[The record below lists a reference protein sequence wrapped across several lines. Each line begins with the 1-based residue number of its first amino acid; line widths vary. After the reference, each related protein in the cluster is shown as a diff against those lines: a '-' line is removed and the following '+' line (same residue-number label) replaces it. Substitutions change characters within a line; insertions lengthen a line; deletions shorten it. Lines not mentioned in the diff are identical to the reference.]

1 MSSIVL
7 LVGQC
12 GNQVGHDLMTL
23 IDTSDIHPLC
33 HRDGKLRC
41 VCVDSE
47 SKVIGRNYCDDTRR
61 SALYRERNMIS
72 GQKGRGNNW
81 ALGYHG
87 FHMET
92 AETSLLHRT
101 MESLR
106 MEVERCDNYAGNLRL
121 AAVTACSP
129 KPLAWVLFTHKP
141 VENSSLSLKYKT
153 HGKCSLFCECK
164 PIESAVYC
172 LNINPWKVWFIAK
185 T

>member
-12 GNQVGHDLMTL
+12 GNQVGHDLMSL
-23 IDTSDIHPLC
+23 IDTSDVHPLC

-61 SALYRERNMIS
+61 SALYREGNMIS

-87 FHMET
+87 FHIET
-92 AETSLLHRT
+92 EETSLLHRT

-106 MEVERCDNYAGNLRL
+106 IEVERCDNYAGTIVVHSLAGGTGSGLGSHVVEAIRDTYPL
-121 AAVTACSP
+121 GHVMSAAVSP
-129 KPLAWVLFTHKP
+129 HASGDSPLQHY
-141 VENSSLSLKYKT
+141 NSLLSLA
-153 HGKCSLFCECK
+153 SLQR
-164 PIESAVYC
+164 
-172 LNINPWKVWFIAK
+172 
-185 T
+185 

>member
-1 MSSIVL
+1 MSYIVL

-33 HRDGKLRC
+33 RRDGKLRC

-47 SKVIGRNYCDDTRR
+47 SKVIGRNYCDDTRG
-61 SALYRERNMIS
+61 SALYKERNMIS

-87 FHMET
+87 FHMKT
-92 AETSLLHRT
+92 AETSLLHCT

-106 MEVERCDNYAGNLRL
+106 TEVERCDNYAGNLRL
-121 AAVTACSP
+121 AAETACSP
-129 KPLAWVLFTHKP
+129 KRPAWVLFSRKP
-141 VENSSLSLKYKT
+141 MENAV
-153 HGKCSLFCECK
+153 CCFNIK
-164 PIESAVYC
+164 PMESAVYFV
-172 LNINPWKVWFIAK
+172 NASP
-185 T
+185 

>member
-12 GNQVGHDLMTL
+12 GNQVGHDLMSL
-23 IDTSDIHPLC
+23 IDTSDAHPLC

-47 SKVIGRNYCDDTRR
+47 SKVIGRNYCDDTRG
-61 SALYRERNMIS
+61 SALYREGNMIS

-87 FHMET
+87 FHIET
-92 AETSLLHRT
+92 EETSLLRRT

-106 MEVERCDNYAGNLRL
+106 IEVERCDNYAGNLRL
-121 AAVTACSP
+121 VAATACSS
-129 KPLAWVLFTHKP
+129 KPPPWVLFACKP
-141 VENSSLSLKYKT
+141 MENVVCCLNI
-153 HGKCSLFCECK
+153 K
-164 PIESAVYC
+164 PIERGVSC
-172 LNINPWKVWFIAK
+172 LNINPWKVWFIA
-185 T
+185 